1 MGIDGRQY
9 LEIRGA
15 PAILDQLEASGIVFE
30 GGAPH
35 IAERFFG
42 AAAEV
47 RHRSSRHLVIRYEYR
62 NRPVYEY
69 LKQLLIAYPTL
80 WIKNDYKTE
89 TGNCGLWIG
98 RTVNGTPAI
107 QELEW
112 DELIIE
118 EEMQGEDFS
127 IHIYR

>member
-15 PAILDQLEASGIVFE
+15 PAILDQLEASGIVFD
-30 GGAPH
+30 GGDPR

-47 RHRSSRHLVIRYEYR
+47 RHRSPRHLVVRYEFR
-62 NRPVYEY
+62 NSPVYEY
-69 LKQLLIAYPTL
+69 LKQLLIVYPTL

-98 RTVNGTPAI
+98 RMCNGAHAI

-112 DELIIE
+112 EELIIE
-118 EEMQGEDFS
+118 EEMQAEDFS
-127 IHIYR
+127 QVNQ